1 MPERLVRLVLTICVR
16 LVLTICEVVAVAA
29 LSFAPGY
36 GGDSLTVLGSNLKP
50 FSKSFNAAGDRTRFL
65 AILSPT

>member
-1 MPERLVRLVLTICVR
+1 MPERLVRLVLTTFAAVS
-16 LVLTICEVVAVAA
+16 VAA

-50 FSKSFNAAGDRTRFL
+50 LSKSFNADADRARFL